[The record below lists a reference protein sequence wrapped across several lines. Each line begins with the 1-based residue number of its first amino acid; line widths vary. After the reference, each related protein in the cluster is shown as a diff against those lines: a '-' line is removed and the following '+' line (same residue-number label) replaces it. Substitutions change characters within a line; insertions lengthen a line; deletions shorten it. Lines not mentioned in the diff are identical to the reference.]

1 MKKQGKTSRADEG
14 DKPLKDCLIPRIVQ
28 KLLIWALSKLHGTR
42 QENIK
47 IQLVPLKMNIIRF
60 FWVAFIRLKGNATR
74 FIFIALISAIMNL

>member
-14 DKPLKDCLIPRIVQ
+14 DKPLKDCLIPWIVQ

-47 IQLVPLKMNIIRF
+47 IQ
-60 FWVAFIRLKGNATR
+60 
-74 FIFIALISAIMNL
+74 